1 MKQGKSTG
9 IRGIIIL
16 MLPKSTKKFRVFTE
30 EVQMAKESLF
40 LIPFDESMELKYKME
55 KSVKIMIDEG
65 S

>member
-1 MKQGKSTG
+1 MKQDKSTG

-16 MLPKSTKKFRVFTE
+16 MLPKSTKKFCAFTE

-40 LIPFDESMELKYKME
+40 LIPFDESAELKYKME
-55 KSVKIMIDEG
+55 KSVKIMINDC

>member
-16 MLPKSTKKFRVFTE
+16 MLPKSTKKFRAFTE

-40 LIPFDESMELKYKME
+40 LIPFDESVELKYKME
-55 KSVKIMIDEG
+55 KSVKIMINDC

>member
-16 MLPKSTKKFRVFTE
+16 MLPKSTKKFRAFTE

-40 LIPFDESMELKYKME
+40 LIPFDESAELKYKME